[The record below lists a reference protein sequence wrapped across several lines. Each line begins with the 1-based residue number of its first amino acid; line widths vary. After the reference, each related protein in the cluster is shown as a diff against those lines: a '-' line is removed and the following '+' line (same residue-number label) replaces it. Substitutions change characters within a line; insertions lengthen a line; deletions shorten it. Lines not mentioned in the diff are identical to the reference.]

1 MLISIINLQKV
12 FFNVNK
18 NFEKVK
24 KQAEE
29 RISQIIVVVMLSFR
43 WRNRL
48 AKKGGIQQQTQ
59 YKIKHRLIFGSLIAR

>member
-59 YKIKHRLIFGSLIAR
+59 YKIKHSLIFGSLIAR